1 MISSGKLIAAV
12 IYILSPFDLLPEA
25 ILGPIGFID
34 DAVVIGFVLLTI
46 ANISY

>member
-1 MISSGKLIAAV
+1 MISSDRLIAAM

-25 ILGPIGFID
+25 ILGPIGFVD
-34 DAVVIGFVLLTI
+34 DVVVVGFVILTI